1 MLTTLRLSHFRCY
14 GSLKWDIP
22 AEGAVLL
29 GSNAQGKTSLI
40 EALCFALTLH
50 SPRSARPERLVQE
63 GFGAFGISL
72 DTARGNRRL
81 VWENRRLSMR
91 RNGAE
96 CKDYADYLSESTPVI
111 WLGNGDMALVQGSAE
126 ERRRFLDFLGTQWHP
141 AYRDA
146 LHAYRKVLKSRNA
159 LLRNPRRSRAVL
171 SSYAALLAQHGEII
185 MQLREMLLSRLI
197 PHVAHHHRSIS
208 GGDEAVQLQYSPA
221 AALPL
226 AAAIHGALEQDERV
240 GFTTVGPHR
249 DDFLLKINGRAA
261 AEYASEGQQ
270 RTLATALLLAQ
281 CSLLQEETGQ
291 PPILLIDD
299 IFGELDPARRQALL
313 HMLPESSQIF
323 ITTTH
328 LDWLRDSRSP
338 LPICRVENGG
348 TRWEQT

>member
-126 ERRRFLDFLGTQWHP
+126 ERRRFLDFLGSQWHP

-221 AALPL
+221 GALPL

-281 CSLLQEETGQ
+281 CSMLQEETGQ